1 MVGSGKTVSNGV
13 GMLVTGA
20 CVPEMVDGDVE
31 KDPKFGKIEG
41 GTVVTGESKG
51 VGMPVASGTNVN
63 ALLDGDINPTG
74 KIEGDIVDTAT
85 GESKG
90 VGMPVASG
98 TNVNALLDGDINP
111 TGKIEGDI
119 VDTATGES
127 KGAVVVVTGET
138 IGVVVVAV

>member
-13 GMLVTGA
+13 GMLVGTGA
-20 CVPEMVDGDVE
+20 CVPEMVDGDAE

-41 GTVVTGESKG
+41 GTVV
-51 VGMPVASGTNVN
+51 
-63 ALLDGDINPTG
+63 
-74 KIEGDIVDTAT
+74 T